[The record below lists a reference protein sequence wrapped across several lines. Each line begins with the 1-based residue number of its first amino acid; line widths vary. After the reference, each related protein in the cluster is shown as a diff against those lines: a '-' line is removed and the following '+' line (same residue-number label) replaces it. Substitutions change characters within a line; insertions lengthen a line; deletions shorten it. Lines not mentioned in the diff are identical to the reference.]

1 MPKAL
6 KSCPKCKKI
15 AQSGHTTRDLQMVQ
29 RNVNESFPRKISF
42 FIQRMRSLVWEHR
55 TNIFVKIKNITEVTL
70 SFKWTNPGLF
80 LYLFSSLCSR
90 KNHNHFWIKTRVVEI
105 KGIYADHCNP
115 KSQTDIVSICNN
127 RNRTLFKPNF
137 LLPNQLKL
145 GK

>member
-1 MPKAL
+1 MTFKWYKETSMSL
-6 KSCPKCKKI
+6 F
-15 AQSGHTTRDLQMVQ
+15 H
-29 RNVNESFPRKISF
+29 EKISF
-42 FIQRMRSLVWEHR
+42 FIQRMRSPVWEHR
-55 TNIFVKIKNITEVTL
+55 TNIFVKIKNITQVTL
-70 SFKWTNPGLF
+70 SFKWTIPGLF

-90 KNHNHFWIKTRVVEI
+90 KNHNHFWIKTRVVGI